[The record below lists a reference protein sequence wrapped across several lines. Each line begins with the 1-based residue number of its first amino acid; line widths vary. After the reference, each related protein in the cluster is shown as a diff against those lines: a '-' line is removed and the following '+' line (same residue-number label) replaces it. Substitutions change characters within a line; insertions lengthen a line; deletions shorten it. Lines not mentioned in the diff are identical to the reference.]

1 LRGGWRR
8 RQHKGQP
15 YIPAVGSV
23 GAVELA
29 IALKIDVALH
39 ACHRKNISNLRADA
53 DDAGL
58 EGAEDRRAAAVTGEL
73 LVDIADQ
80 PNLHLFGQELRRAP
94 IEVHIDAVG
103 ISGRMILEIPGE
115 SKNRRELVTEFLVE
129 IGVADAAVDRAM
141 ADADIRQIA
150 GTVQADWNVAGDI
163 GHVVIDAG
171 VPAIDENRNQI

>member
-39 ACHRKNISNLRADA
+39 ACHRQNISNLRADA
-53 DDAGL
+53 DDTGL
-58 EGAEDRRAAAVTGEL
+58 EGAKDRRAAAVTGEL

-80 PNLHLFGQELRRAP
+80 SNLHLFGQDLRRP
-94 IEVHIDAVG
+94 QLGVHVDAFDV
-103 ISGRMILEIPGE
+103 SGRVFLKFAGKT
-115 SKNRRELVTEFLVE
+115 KNRRELVTEFLVE
-129 IGVADAAVDRAM
+129 IGVAHAAVDRAV

-150 GTVQADWNVAGDI
+150 GTVQTDWNV
-163 GHVVIDAG
+163 
-171 VPAIDENRNQI
+171 